1 MGRLSEDQIQQLV
14 GKYIKQ
20 SVERLDSVFEVG
32 DDQHRPYDDPPSLH
46 SYIEGLATVRQDLIN
61 SLNLGDFS
69 MLENSIDVFLK
80 ANGIDE
86 VDKASP
92 EYRKLCVQIHKAETR
107 LIPLQQRHMKGDF
120 TYGDQLPKLFPEV
133 FAAKDESPPERR
145 EGEPKKDERKK
156 VELSQV
162 FKEYWKEKEPTLKRT
177 FKPEYEQG
185 IISSSAIG
193 HTGEPVRDCVEDF
206 FW

>member
-1 MGRLSEDQIQQLV
+1 
-14 GKYIKQ
+14 
-20 SVERLDSVFEVG
+20 
-32 DDQHRPYDDPPSLH
+32 
-46 SYIEGLATVRQDLIN
+46 
-61 SLNLGDFS
+61 
-69 MLENSIDVFLK
+69 
-80 ANGIDE
+80 

-107 LIPLQQRHMKGDF
+107 LIPLQQRHMKGEF